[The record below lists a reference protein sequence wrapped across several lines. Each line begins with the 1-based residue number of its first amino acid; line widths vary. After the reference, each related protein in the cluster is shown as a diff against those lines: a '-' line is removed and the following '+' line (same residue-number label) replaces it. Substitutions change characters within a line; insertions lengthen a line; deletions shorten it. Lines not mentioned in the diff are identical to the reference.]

1 MSFINSLP
9 PAAWT
14 VLVLFLLGVIGTFI
28 YKILTIDWRMMDLEP
43 IRKTANEISKM
54 PDEIKSIGNRV
65 GTLEKTTATLE
76 KTTEHVGYRID
87 NLEKTTEH
95 VVDRVGNLE
104 KTTVALEKMTEHVVD
119 RVATLEKTTEHV
131 VNRVGNLEKTTEIVL
146 HRVGNLERTTASV
159 SKQIAGLSG
168 QQYTEASSPM
178 SLNTRGKELSKEMD
192 AAEIASRYKEKLVDK
207 AKSENGGPYQI
218 QESCLDCAADEILKD
233 LEEKDKKTYRHLT
246 DIAYSEGVQVEVLM
260 RIVGLV
266 LRDQVLQAINQPPKD
281 TAEKTAE

>member
-1 MSFINSLP
+1 
-9 PAAWT
+9 
-14 VLVLFLLGVIGTFI
+14 
-28 YKILTIDWRMMDLEP
+28 MMDLEP

-65 GTLEKTTATLE
+65 GTLERTTAIL
-76 KTTEHVGYRID
+76 G
-87 NLEKTTEH
+87 
-95 VVDRVGNLE
+95 
-104 KTTVALEKMTEHVVD
+104 
-119 RVATLEKTTEHV
+119 
-131 VNRVGNLEKTTEIVL
+131 
-146 HRVGNLERTTASV
+146 RTTASV

-192 AAEIASRYKEKLVDK
+192 AAGIASRYKAKLVDK

-218 QESCLDCAADEILKD
+218 QESCLDCAADEILRD
-233 LEEKDKKTYRHLT
+233 LEEKDKTTYRHLT

-260 RIVGLV
+260 RIVGIV
-266 LRDQVLQAINQPPKD
+266 LRDQVLQAIDQPSKD

>member
-1 MSFINSLP
+1 MSFIDLP

-14 VLVLFLLGVIGTFI
+14 IIVIFLLGVIGTFI

-43 IRKTANEISKM
+43 IRKAANEISKM

-65 GTLEKTTATLE
+65 GTLERTTDSI
-76 KTTEHVGYRID
+76 GYRID
-87 NLEKTTEH
+87 NLERT
-95 VVDRVGNLE
+95 
-104 KTTVALEKMTEHVVD
+104 TEHVVD
-119 RVATLEKTTEHV
+119 RVATLEKTTATLEKTTATLERTTEHV
-131 VNRVGNLEKTTEIVL
+131 VNRVGNLEKTTAI
-146 HRVGNLERTTASV
+146 LERTTASV

-192 AAEIASRYKEKLVDK
+192 AARIASRYRAKLVDK
-207 AKSENGGPYQI
+207 AKDENGGPYQI
-218 QESCLDCAADEILKD
+218 QESCFDCAADEILKD

-246 DIAYSEGVQVEVLM
+246 DIAYNEGVQVEVLM

-266 LRDQVLQAINQPPKD
+266 LRDQVLQAIDQPSKD
-281 TAEKTAE
+281 IDERTTE

>member
-1 MSFINSLP
+1 
-9 PAAWT
+9 
-14 VLVLFLLGVIGTFI
+14 
-28 YKILTIDWRMMDLEP
+28 MMDLEP

-65 GTLEKTTATLE
+65 GTLERTTAIL
-76 KTTEHVGYRID
+76 G
-87 NLEKTTEH
+87 
-95 VVDRVGNLE
+95 
-104 KTTVALEKMTEHVVD
+104 
-119 RVATLEKTTEHV
+119 
-131 VNRVGNLEKTTEIVL
+131 
-146 HRVGNLERTTASV
+146 RTTASV